1 MAKRENAGFGRNA
14 TEKAAF
20 YAGLTSKCT
29 RYPSALNSIAVKFG
43 YYGIQG
49 IAKTFASI
57 DSELKMIEIRA
68 LSAEETHSH
77 IADLSE
83 VMIDCVEGG
92 ASIGYMSPYTL
103 DDAAQFWKAVVADLL
118 NNSVLH
124 LAASDE
130 GKIVGTV
137 QVVLKQPPNQ
147 PHRGDLKKL
156 MVRTSARGKGV
167 ARKLM
172 QAAETAAQDHGKT
185 LLVLDTATGS
195 DAEFI
200 YPKLGWKRV
209 GVIPNYA
216 KFPDGRFCDTTVFY
230 KEL

>member
-1 MAKRENAGFGRNA
+1 
-14 TEKAAF
+14 
-20 YAGLTSKCT
+20 
-29 RYPSALNSIAVKFG
+29 
-43 YYGIQG
+43 
-49 IAKTFASI
+49 
-57 DSELKMIEIRA
+57 MIEIRA

-77 IADLSE
+77 IADLSA

-92 ASIGYMSPYTL
+92 ASIGYMSPFSV
-103 DDAAQFWKAVVADLL
+103 DDAALYWTSVADNLAEGD
-118 NNSVLH
+118 VVH
-124 LAASDE
+124 LAAFE
-130 GKIVGTV
+130 GQAVVGTV
-137 QVVLKQPPNQ
+137 QIALKQPPNQ

-156 MVRTSARGKGV
+156 MVRTSARGKGI

-172 QAAETAAQDHGKT
+172 LAAEQAARDHGKT

-200 YPKLGWKRV
+200 YPKLGWQRV

-230 KEL
+230 KEV

>member
-1 MAKRENAGFGRNA
+1 
-14 TEKAAF
+14 
-20 YAGLTSKCT
+20 
-29 RYPSALNSIAVKFG
+29 
-43 YYGIQG
+43 
-49 IAKTFASI
+49 
-57 DSELKMIEIRA
+57 MIEIRA
-68 LSAEETHSH
+68 LSADETHSQ
-77 IADLSE
+77 IEELSA
-83 VMIDCVEGG
+83 VMVDCVEGG
-92 ASIGYMSPYTL
+92 ASVGYMSPFSL
-103 DDAAQFWKAVVADLL
+103 QDGRDFWTGVVADLS

-124 LAASDE
+124 LAALEE

-195 DAEFI
+195 DAEFM
-200 YPKLGWKRV
+200 YPKLGWQRV